1 MTTQSHNLDSTSK
14 KSLSLDILRISSKRI
29 TIENTHEKPNIIIS
43 S

>member
-14 KSLSLDILRISSKRI
+14 KSLSVDIPRISPKRKA
-29 TIENTHEKPNIIIS
+29 IENTHEKPNIIIS